1 MCGILKL
8 ENFLLP
14 HYNGNHIMVGARH
27 SMEQNTLDLDTLL
40 NNIETGVWIT
50 NSFGDI
56 LYTNHA
62 YRQIRQLPKEWFDS
76 HNAFQDHSDGITS
89 VSPTKVVCESK
100 QGIHLVQHITGTE
113 GGVSISLFISCQPI
127 FDATGNVTYV
137 VGSVIPVEQLNR
149 MYLESLLTDHQ
160 YYTTAPQFKSEPDV
174 VAESPE
180 MKRVLALASQVSD
193 TRSTIL
199 ISGES
204 GVGKNVLA
212 GYIHRHSARQDAP
225 MVEVNCAAL
234 PESLLEA
241 ELFGYEPGAFT
252 NALRQGKR
260 GLFDEAAGVTLF
272 LDEINSMSLNLQSK
286 LLQAIETKHR
296 IDATL
301 WAVL

>member
-1 MCGILKL
+1 
-8 ENFLLP
+8 
-14 HYNGNHIMVGARH
+14 
-27 SMEQNTLDLDTLL
+27 MEQNTLDLDTLL

-212 GYIHRHSARQDAP
+212 GYIHRHSARQDVP

>member
-1 MCGILKL
+1 
-8 ENFLLP
+8 
-14 HYNGNHIMVGARH
+14 
-27 SMEQNTLDLDTLL
+27 MEQNTLDLDTLL

-100 QGIHLVQHITGTE
+100 QGIRLVQHITGTE

-160 YYTTAPQFKSEPDV
+160 YYTLPPSLK
-174 VAESPE
+174 
-180 MKRVLALASQVSD
+180 VSLMWLQ
-193 TRSTIL
+193 R
-199 ISGES
+199 
-204 GVGKNVLA
+204 
-212 GYIHRHSARQDAP
+212 AR
-225 MVEVNCAAL
+225 
-234 PESLLEA
+234 
-241 ELFGYEPGAFT
+241 
-252 NALRQGKR
+252 R
-260 GLFDEAAGVTLF
+260 
-272 LDEINSMSLNLQSK
+272 
-286 LLQAIETKHR
+286 
-296 IDATL
+296 
-301 WAVL
+301 